1 MSKLLNMLFSYL
13 VEPATSLENCLT
25 FWQEFLFHW
34 HKDNQRDEK
43 KKNSL
48 ILIFITTN
56 AQ

>member
-43 KKNSL
+43 KNSL